1 MISRILIFFIVIALI
16 IVTSCS
22 KPPDTEQSLA
32 QQAIDSALVLEADV
46 YVPVQ
51 FQIVKDS
58 MSASVAMEKEQTGKF
73 TLFRSYSQS
82 RQAFTGVDSLAQ
94 AICVYAIA
102 KKDSV
107 KIEVTN
113 MLAMVKSTLDSAT
126 MALKKVRKG
135 KDNRAE
141 LELIKT
147 DLSGLAA
154 SLVEAQTDFNSGK
167 FAIVKTKLETLAY
180 KSGEII
186 KEIR

>member
-1 MISRILIFFIVIALI
+1 MISRILIFFIVVTLI
-16 IVTSCS
+16 ITTSCS
-22 KPPDTEQSLA
+22 KPPDTEMALA

-51 FQIVKDS
+51 FKIVTDS
-58 MSASVAMEKEQTGKF
+58 MAAALVMETEQTGKF
-73 TLFRSYSQS
+73 TLFRNYTKP
-82 RQAFTGVDSLAQ
+82 REAFVGVDSLAKRI
-94 AICVYAIA
+94 ALYAIA

-107 KIEVTN
+107 KVEVTD
-113 MLAMVKSTLDSAT
+113 MLVMGKASLDSAT

-135 KDNRAE
+135 KDNRADI
-141 LELIKT
+141 ELIKG
-147 DLSGLAA
+147 DLYSLALILA
-154 SLVEAQTDFNSGK
+154 EAEAYFNSGK